1 MKNKH
6 ILFLA
11 VLFGTLTVASSCN
24 KTPCPVEPKFD
35 TPAYA
40 EYAQKLSVTESE
52 ANIAWMEFT
61 EAGRYIIAYRNWP
74 NGTKTVVGPEEHY
87 YYVTGTYT
95 VSGSDT
101 YVLSGFGTV
110 EVSGNTVTIEP
121 EHGDSV
127 TMTVTAEP
135 TVPETTLIDNVART
149 WSIDNTRL
157 GITTGSGV
165 TVNVTKQGCD
175 IHAIAAELKDKGV
188 NVNPDTFD
196 GFQVKDITFTKSST
210 FMITFTEK
218 NPYVGQ
224 YTLGSDGRFHC
235 DLDGASQNI
244 FYNGTMDGK
253 VSFQGQQLIF
263 EVNLTVSDGNV
274 ERNGTAVFFMSE
286 QTQ

>member
-11 VLFGTLTVASSCN
+11 VLYSILTVASSCN
-24 KTPCPVEPKFD
+24 KTSGPVEPKFD

-74 NGTKTVVGPEEHY
+74 NGTKAVGEPEEHY

-110 EVSGNTVTIEP
+110 EVSGNAVTIEP
-121 EHGDSV
+121 EHGDTV
-127 TMTVTAEP
+127 TMTVTTEP
-135 TVPETTLIDNVART
+135 SVEDTPLNDNVARS
-149 WSIDNTRL
+149 WKIDNVRL

-188 NVNPDTFD
+188 NVDPDTFE
-196 GFQVKDITFTKSST
+196 GFIVNEITFTKSST
-210 FMITFTEK
+210 FMISFTQK
-218 NPYVGQ
+218 NPYVGE
-224 YTLGSDGRFHC
+224 YTLSNDGKFHC
-235 DLDGASQNI
+235 ELDGASQEI
-244 FYNGTMDGK
+244 FYNGTMDGN
-253 VSFQGQQLIF
+253 VTFEGNTLIF
-263 EVNLTVSDGNV
+263 TVNLTVSNGDV
-274 ERNGTAVFFMSE
+274 TRNGTAVFFMSE
-286 QTQ
+286 AV

>member
-11 VLFGTLTVASSCN
+11 ALFSILTVASSCN
-24 KTPCPVEPKFD
+24 KTSGPVEPKFD

-52 ANIAWMEFT
+52 ADIAWMEFT

-74 NGTKTVVGPEEHY
+74 NGTKTVAGSEEHY

-110 EVSGNTVTIEP
+110 EVSGNAVTIEP
-121 EHGDSV
+121 EHGDTV
-127 TMTVTAEP
+127 TMTVTTEP
-135 TVPETTLIDNVART
+135 SVEDTTLNDNVARS
-149 WSIDNTRL
+149 WKIDNVRL

-165 TVNVTKQGCD
+165 TVNVTKQCCD

-188 NVNPDTFD
+188 NVDPDTFE
-196 GFQVKDITFTKSST
+196 GFIVKEITFTKSST
-210 FMITFTEK
+210 FMISFTQK
-218 NPYVGQ
+218 NPYVGE
-224 YTLGSDGRFHC
+224 YTLSSDGKFHC
-235 DLDGASQNI
+235 ELDGSSQEI
-244 FYNGTMDGK
+244 FYNGTMDGNVTFDGNK
-253 VSFQGQQLIF
+253 LIF
-263 EVNLTVSDGNV
+263 TVNLTVSNGEV
-274 ERNGTAVFFMSE
+274 TRNGTAVFFMSE
-286 QTQ
+286 AV

>member
-11 VLFGTLTVASSCN
+11 ALFSILTVASSCN
-24 KTPCPVEPKFD
+24 KTPGPVEPKFD

-74 NGTKTVVGPEEHY
+74 NGTKAVAEPEEHY

-95 VSGSDT
+95 VSGDDT

-110 EVSGNTVTIEP
+110 EVSGNAVTIEP
-121 EHGDSV
+121 EHGDTV
-127 TMTVTAEP
+127 TMTVTTEP
-135 TVPETTLIDNVART
+135 SVEDTTLNDNVARS
-149 WSIDNTRL
+149 WKIDNVRL
-157 GITTGSGV
+157 GITTGSGA

-188 NVNPDTFD
+188 NVDPDTFE
-196 GFQVKDITFTKSST
+196 GFIVKEITFTKSST
-210 FMITFTEK
+210 FMISFTQK
-218 NPYVGQ
+218 NPYVGG
-224 YTLGSDGRFHC
+224 YTLSSDGKFHC
-235 DLDGASQNI
+235 ELDGSSQEI
-244 FYNGTMDGK
+244 FYNGTMDGN
-253 VSFQGQQLIF
+253 VTFEGNTLIF
-263 EVNLTVSDGNV
+263 TVNLTVSNGDV
-274 ERNGTAVFFMSE
+274 TRNGTAVFFMSE
-286 QTQ
+286 AA

>member
-6 ILFLA
+6 ILLLA
-11 VLFGTLTVASSCN
+11 VLFSILAVASSCN
-24 KTPCPVEPKFD
+24 KASSPVEPKFD

-74 NGTKTVVGPEEHY
+74 NGTKAVAEPEEHY

-110 EVSGNTVTIEP
+110 EVSGNAVTIEP
-121 EHGDSV
+121 EHGDTV
-127 TMTVTAEP
+127 TMTVTTEP
-135 TVPETTLIDNVART
+135 SVEDTTLNNNVARSWKIDNV
-149 WSIDNTRL
+149 RL

-188 NVNPDTFD
+188 NVNPDIFE
-196 GFQVKDITFTKSST
+196 GFIVNEITFTKSST
-210 FMITFTEK
+210 FMISFTQK
-218 NPYVGQ
+218 NPYVGE
-224 YTLGSDGRFHC
+224 YTLSNDGKFHC
-235 DLDGASQNI
+235 ELDGASQEI
-244 FYNGTMDGK
+244 FYNGTMNGNVTFDGNT
-253 VSFQGQQLIF
+253 LIF
-263 EVNLTVSDGNV
+263 TVNLTVSNGDV
-274 ERNGTAVFFMSE
+274 TRNGTAVFFMSE
-286 QTQ
+286 AV

>member
-6 ILFLA
+6 IIFLA
-11 VLFGTLTVASSCN
+11 VLFGTLAVASSCN
-24 KTPCPVEPKFD
+24 KTPTPVEPKFD

-74 NGTKTVVGPEEHY
+74 NGTKAVVEPEEHY

-110 EVSGNTVTIEP
+110 EVSGNAVTIEP
-121 EHGDSV
+121 EHGDTV
-127 TMTVTAEP
+127 TMTVTTEP
-135 TVPETTLIDNVART
+135 SVEDTPLNDNVART
-149 WSIDNTRL
+149 WKIDNVRL

-188 NVNPDTFD
+188 NVDPDTFE
-196 GFQVKDITFTKSST
+196 GFVVNEITFTKSST
-210 FMITFTEK
+210 FMISFTRK
-218 NPYVGQ
+218 NPYVGE
-224 YTLGSDGRFHC
+224 YTLSSDGKFHC
-235 DLDGASQNI
+235 ELDGASQEI
-244 FYNGTMDGK
+244 FYNGTMDGT
-253 VSFQGQQLIF
+253 VTFEGNTLIF
-263 EVNLTVSDGNV
+263 TVNIAVSNGEVT
-274 ERNGTAVFFMSE
+274 RNGTAVFFMSE
-286 QTQ
+286 AV

>member
-11 VLFGTLTVASSCN
+11 ALFSILTITSSCK
-24 KTPCPVEPKFD
+24 KTPDPVEPNFD
-35 TPAYA
+35 TPVYA

-74 NGTKTVVGPEEHY
+74 NGTKAVVEPEEHY

-101 YVLSGFGTV
+101 YVLNGFGTV

-121 EHGDSV
+121 EHGDAV
-127 TMTVTAEP
+127 TMTVTTEP
-135 TVPETTLIDNVART
+135 SVEDTPLNDNVART
-149 WSIDNTRL
+149 WKIDNVRL

-175 IHAIAAELKDKGV
+175 IHAIAAELKEKGV
-188 NVNPDTFD
+188 NVDPDTFE
-196 GFQVKDITFTKSST
+196 GFIVNEITFTKSST
-210 FMITFTEK
+210 FMISFTQK
-218 NPYVGQ
+218 NPYVGE
-224 YTLGSDGRFHC
+224 YTLSSDGKFHC
-235 DLDGASQNI
+235 ELDGSSQEI
-244 FYNGTMDGK
+244 FYNGTMDGN
-253 VSFQGQQLIF
+253 VTFEGNTLIF
-263 EVNLTVSDGNV
+263 TVNITVSNGDV
-274 ERNGTAVFFMSE
+274 TRNGTAVFFMSE
-286 QTQ
+286 AD

>member
-11 VLFGTLTVASSCN
+11 ALFGILTVASSCN
-24 KTPCPVEPKFD
+24 KTPGPVEPKFD

-52 ANIAWMEFT
+52 ADIAWMEFT

-74 NGTKTVVGPEEHY
+74 NGTKAVGEPEEHY

-110 EVSGNTVTIEP
+110 EVSGNAVTIEP
-121 EHGDSV
+121 EHGDTV
-127 TMTVTAEP
+127 TMTVTTEP
-135 TVPETTLIDNVART
+135 TVEDTTLNDNVARS
-149 WSIDNTRL
+149 WKIDNVRL

-175 IHAIAAELKDKGV
+175 VHAIATELKDKGV
-188 NVNPDTFD
+188 NVDPDTFE
-196 GFQVKDITFTKSST
+196 GFIVKEITFTKSST
-210 FMITFTEK
+210 FMISFTQK
-218 NPYVGQ
+218 NPYVGG
-224 YTLGSDGRFHC
+224 YTLSNDGKFHC
-235 DLDGASQNI
+235 ELDGASQKI
-244 FYNGTMDGK
+244 FYNGTMDGN
-253 VSFQGQQLIF
+253 VTFEGNTLIF
-263 EVNLTVSDGNV
+263 TVNLTVSNGEV
-274 ERNGTAVFFMSE
+274 TRNGTAVFFMSE
-286 QTQ
+286 AV

>member
-11 VLFGTLTVASSCN
+11 ALFSILTVASSCN
-24 KTPCPVEPKFD
+24 KTPGPVEPKFD

-74 NGTKTVVGPEEHY
+74 NGTKAVAEPEEHY

-95 VSGSDT
+95 VSGSNT

-110 EVSGNTVTIEP
+110 EVSGNSITIEP
-121 EHGDSV
+121 EHGDTV
-127 TMTVTAEP
+127 TMTVTTEP
-135 TVPETTLIDNVART
+135 SVEDTTLNDNVARS
-149 WSIDNTRL
+149 WKIDNVRL
-157 GITTGSGV
+157 GITTGSGA

-188 NVNPDTFD
+188 NVDPDTFE
-196 GFQVKDITFTKSST
+196 GFIVKEITFTKSST
-210 FMITFTEK
+210 FMISFTQK
-218 NPYVGQ
+218 NPYVGG
-224 YTLGSDGRFHC
+224 YTLSSDGKFHC
-235 DLDGASQNI
+235 ELDGSSQEI
-244 FYNGTMDGK
+244 FYNGTMDGN
-253 VSFQGQQLIF
+253 VTFEGNTLIF
-263 EVNLTVSDGNV
+263 TVNLTVSNGDV
-274 ERNGTAVFFMSE
+274 TRNGTAVFFMSE
-286 QTQ
+286 AA

>member
-11 VLFGTLTVASSCN
+11 ALFSILTITSSC
-24 KTPCPVEPKFD
+24 KKAPDPVGPNFD
-35 TPAYA
+35 TPVYA

-74 NGTKTVVGPEEHY
+74 NGTKAVVEPEEHY

-101 YVLSGFGTV
+101 YVLNGFGTV

-121 EHGDSV
+121 EHGDAV
-127 TMTVTAEP
+127 TMTVTTEP
-135 TVPETTLIDNVART
+135 SVEDTPLNDNVART
-149 WSIDNTRL
+149 WKIDNVRL

-175 IHAIAAELKDKGV
+175 IHAIAAELKEKGV
-188 NVNPDTFD
+188 NVDPDTFE
-196 GFQVKDITFTKSST
+196 GFIVNEITFTKSST
-210 FMITFTEK
+210 FMISFTQK
-218 NPYVGQ
+218 NPYVGE
-224 YTLGSDGRFHC
+224 YTLSSDGKFHC
-235 DLDGASQNI
+235 ELDGSSQEI
-244 FYNGTMDGK
+244 FYNGTMDGN
-253 VSFQGQQLIF
+253 VTFEGNTLIF
-263 EVNLTVSDGNV
+263 TVNITVSNGDV
-274 ERNGTAVFFMSE
+274 TRNGTAVFFMSE
-286 QTQ
+286 AD